1 MDCARCE
8 TRNCADCEEANAFR
22 SELPPLYGDE
32 ETRRIAVAAR
42 QIESTYYGKACR
54 LEEVI
59 LFAKE
64 MGYEKLGVAFCVG
77 LREETRTLVELLEKH
92 FEVSSACCMVCG
104 LTRAEAGILPPG
116 ESGTGGTTC
125 NPIGQARALQR
136 DGTQLNV
143 IVGLCIGH
151 DVLFAKYSHAP
162 VTTLVVKD
170 RVLAHNPVG
179 SLYCRY
185 VRRRIETLALK

>member
-8 TRNCADCEEANAFR
+8 TRNCAECEEADAFR
-22 SELPPLYGDE
+22 DQVIPLYGDE
-32 ETRRIAVAAR
+32 GTRRIAVAAR
-42 QIESTYYGKACR
+42 QIESTYYGKVCR
-54 LEEVI
+54 LEELI
-59 LFAKE
+59 RFAQQ

-77 LREETRTLVELLEKH
+77 LTEEARTLVALLEKH
-92 FEVSSACCMVCG
+92 FEVASACCKVCG

-125 NPIGQARALQR
+125 NPIGQARALER
-136 DGTQLNV
+136 DGTELN
-143 IVGLCIGH
+143 IILCLCMGH
-151 DVLFAKYSHAP
+151 DILFAKYSHAP

-179 SLYCRY
+179 ALYCRY
-185 VRRRIETLALK
+185 VRTTVP